1 MKFFDQC
8 MYDLLR
14 IFNFVFRNY
23 RVILI
28 PLLPLLV
35 AEQLFYLVLNE
46 WISPLVDYSYYPF
59 YNFLVAISKYLIFS
73 ILSLTGLLLAEI
85 AAYKLSSDTGHL
97 IEKVKSEFKPY
108 LVAYFLFTTLTLVG
122 FMLLVIPGLV
132 ANVLLSFL
140 PIAVLFK
147 KLDYKEAIWYS
158 YHHARPL
165 FFRILIASIILQ
177 LPFFIVEALRVVSEY
192 SILHYVFNS
201 IETISGIIYMIFI
214 YLYFLEIESE
224 NEEADSIV
232 TSAPAG

>member
-1 MKFFDQC
+1 
-8 MYDLLR
+8 MYDFLR

-35 AEQLFYLVLNE
+35 AEQFFYLFLNE
-46 WISPLVDYSYYPF
+46 WVSPLVNYSYYEF

-85 AAYKLSSDTGHL
+85 AAYRLNSDTAHL
-97 IEKVKSEFKPY
+97 IEKVKSEFKPFII
-108 LVAYFLFTTLTLVG
+108 AYFLFTILTWVG
-122 FMLLVIPGLV
+122 FLLLIIPGLV

-165 FFRILIASIILQ
+165 FFRILIASLILE
-177 LPFFIVEALRVVSEY
+177 LPFLIMEALRIVSDY
-192 SILHYVFNS
+192 SILHYLFNS

-214 YLYFLEIESE
+214 YLYFLEIESDNKE
-224 NEEADSIV
+224 DDSMA